1 MRAEDLDNHAQAEG
15 INHIPV
21 RSLQPG
27 KNNHAQAEGI
37 NLSGSKDWN
46 GGKDAPYFWMQSIE
60 DYLSEQV
67 DDMDL
72 EITRA
77 EESETE
83 FLDFDSRLPDL
94 DLLSGEDEDVDLAS
108 EQKVMQF
115 ADEIYDCFENV
126 FDLELDEKT
135 RDEWKER
142 TVYDEGLR
150 FKASKTLENSDF
162 WRPAF
167 LSYIGAF
174 SGVIANTYRAWEK
187 YDTVL
192 KDTGSFTQAQEAQSE
207 VSALNDEIAIGVMGL
222 GLAYG
227 LGKSYSSMN
236 HNFDGKFHHSKHS
249 WFKSLDLGSKDP
261 AIAINPNK
269 KAKKSALYTSISE
282 NLHMLQDYTE
292 SPTRRDPLLNEGMD
306 VFTNYLV
313 AKEMEPYEFD
323 IGHEWQASRIART
336 ALFDAYGIMKNNGGY
351 MADDDTFIDVGLGP
365 EDSKRMSGHVEERMA
380 TNSRTDEQLFGYT
393 VGAAHLIMEYEKGNI
408 EPGEVLRNGREE
420 MPWQFKQIYD
430 TPMMENI

>member
-37 NLSGSKDWN
+37 NLSGSEDWN

-72 EITRA
+72 EIARA

-83 FLDFDSRLPDL
+83 FLDFDFRLPDL

-108 EQKVMQF
+108 EQEIMQF

-126 FDLELDEKT
+126 FDLELDKEI

-150 FKASKTLENSDF
+150 FKASKTVENSDF

-174 SGVIANTYRAWEK
+174 SGVIANSYRAWEK
-187 YDTVL
+187 YDIVL
-192 KDTGSFTQAQEAQSE
+192 EDTGSFTQAQKAKSEAL
-207 VSALNDEIAIGVMGL
+207 ALNDEIAIGVMGL
-222 GLAYG
+222 GIAYG
-227 LGKSYSSMN
+227 LKKSYSSMN
-236 HNFDGKFHHSKHS
+236 SQFTGKFLHSKPS
-249 WFKSLDLGSKDP
+249 WFKSLDVGSKDP
-261 AIAINPNK
+261 AIAITPNK
-269 KAKKSALYTSISE
+269 RGKKSAFYASVAE
-282 NLHMLQDYTE
+282 NLHMLQDHVG
-292 SPTRRDPLLNEGMD
+292 SPTSHDPLLNEGMD
-306 VFTNYLV
+306 VFTKYLV

-323 IGHEWQASRIART
+323 IGHEREASEIAYE
-336 ALFDAYGIMKNNGGY
+336 ALLEAYGIMKNNGGY
-351 MADDDTFIDVGLGP
+351 TVDDDTFIDVGLDP
-365 EDSKRMSGHVEERMA
+365 EASERMSSHVKDHMSR
-380 TNSRTDEQLFGYT
+380 TDRTDEQLFGYS
-393 VGAAHLIMEYEKGNI
+393 VGAAYLIMEYEKGNI
-408 EPGEVLRNGREE
+408 DPGEVLRNGREE

-430 TPMMENI
+430 TPMMDNI